1 MKVTIIGSGMVG
13 ASTAYRLVEEGA
25 VSEVVL
31 LDIIEGMPQG
41 KGLDMLESTPIL
53 RSDVKIVGSNDY
65 SDMEGSDIVVNTAG
79 IPRKPGMTRLDL
91 LKTNVGI
98 CRSVTE
104 HIVKHAPDSMILMV
118 SNPLDVMTYAA
129 WKLSGFE
136 TCKVFGMAGV
146 LDAARYKTFIAME
159 LRVSVEDISAI
170 LMGGHGDSM
179 TPLPRFTTVSG
190 IPITQLISQ
199 ERIDA
204 IVERTRGGGGEIVSL
219 LKNSS
224 AYYAPSAAVADMVG
238 SIVRDRRRVM
248 PVCAHLNGEY
258 GFEEIYLG
266 VPVILG
272 RNGVEK
278 VIELDLTDEEK
289 NELDGSV
296 KEVLSG
302 IKDLSE
308 EDLL

>member
-13 ASTAYRLVEEGA
+13 ASIAYRLVAEGA
-25 VSEVVL
+25 VNEVVL

-53 RSDVKIVGSNDY
+53 RSDVKIMGSNDY

-104 HIVKHAPDSMILMV
+104 QIVKHAPDSMILMV

-136 TCKVFGMAGV
+136 GSKVFGMAGV

-159 LRVSVEDISAI
+159 LMVSVEDIGAI

-179 TPLPRFTTVSG
+179 VPLPRLTTVSG
-190 IPITQLISQ
+190 IPISQLISP

-204 IVERTRGGGGEIVSL
+204 IIERTRSGGAEIVNL
-219 LKNSS
+219 LNSS
-224 AYYAPSAAVADMVG
+224 AYYAPSAAVVDMID
-238 SIVRDRRRVM
+238 SIVRNRRKVM
-248 PVCAHLNGEY
+248 PVCAHLDGEY
-258 GFEEIYLG
+258 GFDGIYLG